1 MARPILLFDLGG
13 VLVDLAD
20 PVTAIGL
27 DMTSEEF
34 WAMWLSSPLVH
45 EFETGKLTASEFVAR
60 LGAQLGF
67 ADATEFDQA
76 LRRWHLPM
84 FNGAEEALRELT
96 ESYTVALL
104 SNTNEIHWDHVASR
118 SDVFAKFD
126 HLFLSYVTGNLKPDP
141 AAFLE
146 VVAHFDCAP
155 ADVFFFDDNA
165 GNVAAARRE
174 GLQATQV
181 SGWTAVAEA
190 VARVL

>member
-1 MARPILLFDLGG
+1 MQRPILLFDLGG

-20 PVTAIGL
+20 PVTSIGL

-45 EFETGKLTASEFVAR
+45 QFETGLLTTEDFVAR

-67 ADATEFDQA
+67 ADATEFDRA

-84 FNGAEEALRELT
+84 FDGAEEALRELT
-96 ESYTVALL
+96 DDYTVALL
-104 SNTNEIHWDHVASR
+104 SNTNEVHWDHVVSR
-118 SDVFAKFD
+118 SDVFAQFD
-126 HLFLSYVTGNLKPDP
+126 QLFLSYVTGNLKPDP
-141 AAFLE
+141 VAFQE

-190 VARVL
+190 VAKVL